1 MTYRKASM
9 PYISERILAE
19 FPSGPYR
26 VDYNFKGRC
35 GQPIRNLRPEDAERI
50 ARDLAKDEGY
60 HGVRA
65 SLDTCG

>member
-1 MTYRKASM
+1 MS
-9 PYISERILAE
+9 YIKDHILAE

-26 VDYNFKGRC
+26 VDYYVKGHGC

-50 ARDLAKDEGY
+50 AQTLSEREGY
-60 HGVRA
+60 ARISA